1 MEHLVGQLDL
11 LSQTVG
17 LLEQRLTMTEDK
29 VRGRARLGV
38 GIGVGVG
45 LLEQRLTMA
54 EDKVSQPSP

>member
-29 VRGRARLGV
+29 VTLRRRV
-38 GIGVGVG
+38 RVRVRVRV
-45 LLEQRLTMA
+45 RLT
-54 EDKVSQPSP
+54 SHRLHG